1 MLKRISLKNYLTIK
15 NLEVS
20 FEEGLNILTGETGT
34 GKSLVLG
41 AIEVFTQKRFPK
53 ELKKIDSEDLEI
65 EINIQ
70 DGKKNILL
78 KRVVDKKY
86 QSIFYIDELK
96 VKFEKISEIFDEFF
110 LFFGQKSA
118 SKLLLQKNHIN
129 YFDQYIMISDSLIS
143 LNNLYTVYDSVK
155 KDLDKQKKL
164 LKELEEKEEFYR
176 FKLKEL
182 NKLEIESD
190 EQELEIL
197 AKLKKN
203 NSLKKNNEDISEVVS
218 KIDNLLLKEIYQLS
232 RKIGK
237 IDAISFLDEKISDA
251 STYLEEVSYELSK
264 LLNTFENFDEDFDAL
279 EDKIYVSKELKRK
292 YGLTLDK
299 LIEERTLIQSAL
311 DNSSNLE
318 DEIISLEKKLKLA
331 YDQLY
336 AESLNLSEK
345 RKKFSGSF
353 SLKIQK
359 HLKDMGIKNCSWVVS
374 FREKDISSDGID
386 DLEFLFSSTIE
397 LPPDSLNKVA
407 SGGEASRILLALSL
421 ELSKSFNSKVVI
433 FDEPDV
439 GLGGAIAE
447 KLGQKIFNLSSNVQ
461 VICISHL
468 PQVAS
473 FAKNHLLVEKT
484 LNKEQSISIN
494 SLSRSGRIDEIAR
507 MLSGEVLE
515 EEAYSLAKK
524 MIK

>member
-1 MLKRISLKNYLTIK
+1 
-15 NLEVS
+15 
-20 FEEGLNILTGETGT
+20 
-34 GKSLVLG
+34 
-41 AIEVFTQKRFPK
+41 
-53 ELKKIDSEDLEI
+53 
-65 EINIQ
+65 
-70 DGKKNILL
+70 
-78 KRVVDKKY
+78 
-86 QSIFYIDELK
+86 
-96 VKFEKISEIFDEFF
+96 
-110 LFFGQKSA
+110 
-118 SKLLLQKNHIN
+118 
-129 YFDQYIMISDSLIS
+129 MISDSLIS
-143 LNNLYTVYDSVK
+143 LNDLYTVYDSVK
-155 KDLDKQKKL
+155 KDLEKQKKL

-190 EQELEIL
+190 EEELEIL
-197 AKLKKN
+197 SKLKKN

-232 RKIGK
+232 RKIVK
-237 IDAISFLDEKISDA
+237 IDAISILDEKISNA
-251 STYLEEVSYELSK
+251 STSLEEVSYELSK
-264 LLNTFENFDEDFDAL
+264 LLNTFENYDEDFDAL
-279 EDKIYVSKELKRK
+279 EDKIYISKELRRK

-311 DNSSNLE
+311 DNSSDLE
-318 DEIISLEKKLKLA
+318 GRIISLEKKLKLA

-336 AESLNLSEK
+336 AESLNLSKK
-345 RKKFSGSF
+345 RKKLSSSF

-359 HLKDMGIKNCSWVVS
+359 HLKDMGIKNCSWIVS

-386 DLEFLFSSTIE
+386 DLEFLFSSTNE

-407 SGGEASRILLALSL
+407 SSGEASRILLAISL

-461 VICISHL
+461 VVCISHL

-473 FAKNHLLVEKT
+473 FAKK
-484 LNKEQSISIN
+484 SF
-494 SLSRSGRIDEIAR
+494 AC
-507 MLSGEVLE
+507 
-515 EEAYSLAKK
+515 
-524 MIK
+524 

>member
-1 MLKRISLKNYLTIK
+1 
-15 NLEVS
+15 
-20 FEEGLNILTGETGT
+20 
-34 GKSLVLG
+34 
-41 AIEVFTQKRFPK
+41 
-53 ELKKIDSEDLEI
+53 
-65 EINIQ
+65 
-70 DGKKNILL
+70 
-78 KRVVDKKY
+78 
-86 QSIFYIDELK
+86 
-96 VKFEKISEIFDEFF
+96 
-110 LFFGQKSA
+110 
-118 SKLLLQKNHIN
+118 
-129 YFDQYIMISDSLIS
+129 
-143 LNNLYTVYDSVK
+143 
-155 KDLDKQKKL
+155 
-164 LKELEEKEEFYR
+164 
-176 FKLKEL
+176 L

-190 EQELEIL
+190 EEELEIL

-203 NSLKKNNEDISEVVS
+203 NFLKQNNESISEVVS

-232 RKIGK
+232 RKITK
-237 IDAISFLDEKISDA
+237 VDSISVLDEKISDA
-251 STYLEEVSYELSK
+251 STALEEVSYELSK
-264 LLNTFENFDEDFDAL
+264 LLNTSENFDENFEAL
-279 EDKIYVSKELKRK
+279 ENKIYTSKELKRK

-299 LIEERTLIQSAL
+299 LVEERTLIQSAL

-318 DEIISLEKKLKLA
+318 GKIVSLEDRLKLA

-336 AESLNLSEK
+336 AESVNLSEK
-345 RKKFSGSF
+345 RKKLSGSF

-359 HLKDMGIKNCSWVVS
+359 HLKDMGIKDCSWIVS
-374 FREKDISSDGID
+374 FREKDISPEGID
-386 DLEFLFSSTIE
+386 DLEFLFSSTNE

-407 SGGEASRILLALSL
+407 SGGEASRILLAISL
-421 ELSKSFNSKVVI
+421 ELSKSFKSKVVI

-461 VICISHL
+461 VVCISHL

-473 FAKNHLLVEKT
+473 FAKNHLLVQKT

-494 SLSRSGRIDEIAR
+494 SLSRNGRIDEIAR